1 MGFAFLLIKV
11 NFLYSHEK
19 NLNIK
24 NIFHIFALFP
34 SATSKRELDYFHQK
48 VNMWVTSRVAE
59 PLKTYDLRKL
69 GHFKE
74 IPNKLATDGK
84 IDGHPKDKFWQL
96 CYKIAKNQL

>member
-1 MGFAFLLIKV
+1 
-11 NFLYSHEK
+11 
-19 NLNIK
+19 
-24 NIFHIFALFP
+24 
-34 SATSKRELDYFHQK
+34 
-48 VNMWVTSRVAE
+48 MWVTSRVAE